1 MEWLCVCAA
10 CAKRPHQ
17 RTDSFMLSLLARSP
31 LFVLGHMS
39 SVMAVT
45 NMWTVRRAAS
55 GTDVRTDVS
64 PGVQDEAVRAR
75 ERSYTTQADFCT
87 FGQWSMPGMHRRESC
102 SRVE

>member
-1 MEWLCVCAA
+1 MEWLCVCVA
-10 CAKRPHQ
+10 CAKRPHR
-17 RTDSFMLSLLARSP
+17 RTHFSMLSLLARNP
-31 LFVLGHMS
+31 PPPFVLGHMS

-75 ERSYTTQADFCT
+75 ERSYTTH
-87 FGQWSMPGMHRRESC
+87 PGRFLYN
-102 SRVE
+102 